1 MRRSLTPTAST
12 LLVLLVAAC
21 GAQDDGDPGA
31 GDVTPPAAA
40 TQTDGTPTEPGA
52 ESTDEA
58 PAEERVITISD
69 FAFDVPATVPPG
81 AEVTVVN
88 EDSSFH
94 TVTAADGAFD
104 VDAPGGET
112 VTFTAPDEPGEYA
125 FSCTPHPQM
134 TATLTVE

>member
-1 MRRSLTPTAST
+1 MRRSLTPTLSA
-12 LLVLLVAAC
+12 LLILLVAAC
-21 GAQDDGDPGA
+21 GVPDEGAPGA
-31 GDVTPPAAA
+31 GDGTPPAAV
-40 TQTDGTPTEPGA
+40 TETDGAPTEVGPEPTG
-52 ESTDEA
+52 EE
-58 PAEERVITISD
+58 PAEELVITISD

-112 VTFTAPDEPGEYA
+112 VTFTAPEEPGEYA
-125 FSCTPHPQM
+125 FSCTPHPRM

>member
-1 MRRSLTPTAST
+1 MRRSLTPTASA
-12 LLVLLVAAC
+12 LLALLVAAC
-21 GAQDDGDPGA
+21 GAPDDGAPGA
-31 GDVTPPAAA
+31 QDGTPPAAV
-40 TQTDGTPTEPGA
+40 TE
-52 ESTDEA
+52 TDEA
-58 PAEERVITISD
+58 PAEELVITISD

-112 VTFTAPDEPGEYA
+112 VTFTAPEEPGEYA
-125 FSCTPHPQM
+125 FSCTPHPRM